1 LEVSVNEL
9 ELMKQAWEA
18 KNKSIDDIQKQ
29 KQEFTQSLVDKA
41 APADDV
47 VGPVAFITVRYRDP
61 STGHDRTTIVP
72 SRVLLKSDER
82 MLVWNVALATLGMAW
97 NSAPATAREEAYTLA
112 VCRVQWDRD
121 PNVAEWFK
129 EAYSN
134 DAEFAESLA
143 LEVGAHA
150 ELYFRGNRGAS
161 DAPARQRFVVT
172 RSAVPTEAT
181 GM

>member
-1 LEVSVNEL
+1 MNEL

-150 ELYFRGNRGAS
+150 ELYFRGNRSEGN
-161 DAPARQRFVVT
+161 APARQRFVVT